1 MRKIV
6 SYIIDNRDYATFFI
20 AIILSLLILTNNK
33 SENIQTIKSKF
44 GFINYYINLPK
55 TFFNDILYLKEKN
68 KLLNEQIVG
77 INLRNSK
84 LEHLIFENSRLKS
97 LLQYKE
103 NSSLSLLTSKVINF
117 GISPFLNS
125 INIDL
130 GSNNNIIP
138 NLPVIDLN
146 GVVGKT
152 INSYSE
158 TSTVQLM
165 TDYNFRLS
173 VRLES
178 SGSIGILRY
187 KQDNLF
193 EIWEIPKTT
202 NVSVNE
208 RVLTSGFSD
217 IFPSNLFVG
226 KVVKIIDEPN
236 FIDKIILVESFTDFS
251 NLEYVFVIK
260 E

>member
-1 MRKIV
+1 
-6 SYIIDNRDYATFFI
+6 
-20 AIILSLLILTNNK
+20 
-33 SENIQTIKSKF
+33 
-44 GFINYYINLPK
+44 
-55 TFFNDILYLKEKN
+55 
-68 KLLNEQIVG
+68 
-77 INLRNSK
+77 
-84 LEHLIFENSRLKS
+84 
-97 LLQYKE
+97 
-103 NSSLSLLTSKVINF
+103 
-117 GISPFLNS
+117 
-125 INIDL
+125 
-130 GSNNNIIP
+130 
-138 NLPVIDLN
+138 
-146 GVVGKT
+146 
-152 INSYSE
+152 
-158 TSTVQLM
+158 M